1 MVKNNRLITL
11 CVLTKNQHKKL
22 KKLIKSIS
30 FIKNN
35 HDVEILIYDDSEIPN
50 KKKDLQNLTNIN
62 LTIKEGK
69 KEGIDKAVINI
80 STLAESKFIW
90 WLGDDEIFPKKLDHV
105 INIIKQH
112 ISSNFFWAN
121 YKRGE
126 FSGINLS
133 ENRYFKDKDE
143 ILKLAGLGLG
153 FCSALIM
160 KKKIVTE
167 SLKTVR
173 PFIGSYFVTLYI
185 CMFVIINSKRLYC
198 ISEHIIKNKPASKED
213 FIENM
218 IDKNGVINN
227 PGFEIFG
234 INSIKIFNH
243 FGHHF
248 EKKTIK
254 KIKRKIF
261 RDAWKGVI
269 VGWIGGWDS
278 PKGKTKLI
286 FNNYKF
292 IPEAYLA
299 IFLLNIPK
307 FIIVLLYNIFMIP
320 KKVSIYVRSK

>member
-1 MVKNNRLITL
+1 
-11 CVLTKNQHKKL
+11 
-22 KKLIKSIS
+22 
-30 FIKNN
+30 
-35 HDVEILIYDDSEIPN
+35 
-50 KKKDLQNLTNIN
+50 
-62 LTIKEGK
+62 
-69 KEGIDKAVINI
+69 
-80 STLAESKFIW
+80 
-90 WLGDDEIFPKKLDHV
+90 
-105 INIIKQH
+105 
-112 ISSNFFWAN
+112 
-121 YKRGE
+121 
-126 FSGINLS
+126 
-133 ENRYFKDKDE
+133 
-143 ILKLAGLGLG
+143 
-153 FCSALIM
+153 
-160 KKKIVTE
+160 
-167 SLKTVR
+167 
-173 PFIGSYFVTLYI
+173 
-185 CMFVIINSKRLYC
+185 
-198 ISEHIIKNKPASKED
+198 
-213 FIENM
+213 M